1 MALDPR
7 QIKQLKKDLNEINKL
22 YSKLGKEKITIDVD
36 AAGADD
42 VLLLK
47 QYLEEARIAAI
58 DLEDGFGGIA
68 ESIKN
73 IVREWKP
80 GFADPA
86 AQATKSFTKLKS
98 LAEKLSDDVNGITK
112 LREKELKQ
120 VKQQADQEKK
130 RLELVTKE
138 LREKQELTAVEA
150 AILANLEAEY
160 KVQEDIV
167 NQTQKRIEEEEK
179 ITELTG
185 LTGQALN
192 GANGILKK
200 MGVNIASDKFGKLED
215 GARKYAEELAN
226 GEEELSQ
233 SEIRARVLGKT
244 LKDGAKEFSN
254 EIGAAI
260 DAAIIKFSRDTIKR
274 FGEDRSALAKTF
286 GLGRAEANGLKESLN
301 FVANSS
307 GELNFSIADAV
318 QSMQALNAQL
328 GTAIN
333 FTQDELMTFSLL
345 SDELGLSVE
354 QSAQFVKAAKLRGE
368 SAKDYT
374 DTLRGEI
381 KLLSAIEGSAVNQ
394 QEVFASIGEMSAA
407 TRLSIQGQGKS
418 LAKAAFESAKLGLS
432 QSQLA
437 KTSDSLLN
445 FESSIAAEM
454 EAELLTGKQLN
465 LEDARRA
472 ALMGDQEG
480 LAKAISRE
488 IGTSADFAKMNVLQ
502 QTSLAKAFGMSRE
515 ELAETLEQQEMMN
528 KFQGIGASSQEEA
541 LKKFNELKA
550 QGVAEDEIARRLGD
564 EQLAQQLASQS
575 AQERFQKA
583 MTKLSDAFVPIIDKL
598 ATLLDYLADG
608 VEFLTESKVI
618 FTGIAKIVGII
629 AGIRIFGRLKAG
641 INVVKSL
648 AGRFGDVAKAANGAT
663 GAIGGV
669 ASTAGAPAGSKV
681 AQAGASAAG
690 GAVGGTTSGIK
701 GAATSAAG
709 ATGGGG
715 GFFSK
720 VGGFLKKL
728 NPLNRLK
735 DFFKTGGPKFLKGL
749 AKKIP
754 LFGSAIE
761 AIFAASDISGM
772 IAAGQTGSELNQ
784 AVGKRVLEAL
794 GSIGGTLAGG
804 ALGSLIPIPGLG
816 TLIGSIGGEMLGR
829 KLAGLLAD
837 NMDVTSIGKIFTP
850 EATAA
855 SGGTAEDFIM
865 RPGQGIQK
873 FRKDDIVIGGTNLLG
888 GGEGGG
894 GEVVTL
900 LKELITAVKQ
910 GGDVYIDGNKAGKSL
925 ALATSRM
932 G

>member
-22 YSKLGKEKITIDVD
+22 YSKLGKEKISIDIE

-160 KVQEDIV
+160 KVQEDIL
-167 NQTQKRIEEEEK
+167 NQTQRRIEEEEK

-200 MGVNIASDKFGKLED
+200 MGVNIASDKFGKLEE
-215 GARKYAEELAN
+215 GAREYAEQLAN

-233 SEIRARVLGKT
+233 SEIRAKVLGKT
-244 LKDGAKEFSN
+244 LRDGAKEFSN

-260 DAAIIKFSRDTIKR
+260 DAAIIKFSKNTIKK

-328 GTAIN
+328 GTAVN

-480 LAKAISRE
+480 LAKAIGRE
-488 IGTSADFAKMNVLQ
+488 IGSSADFAKMNVIQ
-502 QTSLAKAFGMSRE
+502 QQALAKAFGMSRE
-515 ELAETLEQQEMMN
+515 ELAETLEQQEMMT
-528 KFQGIGASSQEEA
+528 KFQGIGAKSQEEA

-583 MTKLSDAFVPIIDKL
+583 MTKLSDAFVPILDKL
-598 ATLLDYLADG
+598 ASFLDYLADG
-608 VEFLTESKVI
+608 VEFLTESKTI
-618 FTGIAKIVGII
+618 FTGIAKIVGVI

-669 ASTAGAPAGSKV
+669 ASTTGASAGPKV

-690 GAVGGTTSGIK
+690 GAGGAASGIK
-701 GAATSAAG
+701 GATTSAAG

-720 VGGFLKKL
+720 VGGFFKKL
-728 NPLNRLK
+728 NPMNRLK

-794 GSIGGTLAGG
+794 GSIGGTIAGG

-816 TLIGSIGGEMLGR
+816 TIIGSIGGEMLGR
-829 KLAGLLAD
+829 YLAGLLAD

-894 GEVVTL
+894 GEVVAL